1 MADMYDKCAVHTSS
15 GIYLHATLL
24 QGRWRFCRTLQRLTF
39 GAFLHIAKQKMG
51 KQIVRAL
58 PVPATAKPNDKK
70 NYIKKVASA
79 S

>member
-1 MADMYDKCAVHTSS
+1 
-15 GIYLHATLL
+15 
-24 QGRWRFCRTLQRLTF
+24 LTF

-51 KQIVRAL
+51 KQIVRAM

-79 S
+79 LLAYGGL